1 MVMNEMKLKKALDK
15 IEIYS
20 VFYLYSC
27 DEYLV
32 QSYGD
37 RIVALLSKNN
47 DAEIT
52 KLDGPCADVEEAVS
66 ATGAISLFGT
76 KRIVYLS
83 MIELSA
89 MSDKDVDAIADLC
102 ASLENAVVVITTLFR
117 DDKAK
122 TTKKAKLLISA
133 AEKYGIAADL
143 VKPSNQETKQFAIDT
158 AQALNTKITDRV
170 ASKLVERCG
179 QDYYVLKN
187 EISKLAAITAY
198 SEITEETILDSGTL
212 NIEADVFELVRLI
225 SGNNKAICFHKL
237 DALLQLQNDPIA
249 ITGALS
255 GSFIDMYRMKCAEKN
270 KKNYTQVHKDFAYKG
285 SDYRLRKA
293 GETACKYSKAQLN
306 KIIEILLTLDLKLK
320 SSAVDNIILLQT
332 ALGEIIECGDR
343 R

>member
-1 MVMNEMKLKKALDK
+1 M
-15 IEIYS
+15 
-20 VFYLYSC
+20 
-27 DEYLV
+27 
-32 QSYGD
+32 
-37 RIVALLSKNN
+37 
-47 DAEIT
+47 
-52 KLDGPCADVEEAVS
+52 
-66 ATGAISLFGT
+66 
-76 KRIVYLS
+76 
-83 MIELSA
+83 
-89 MSDKDVDAIADLC
+89 
-102 ASLENAVVVITTLFR
+102 
-117 DDKAK
+117 
-122 TTKKAKLLISA
+122 
-133 AEKYGIAADL
+133 
-143 VKPSNQETKQFAIDT
+143 
-158 AQALNTKITDRV
+158 NTKITDRA

-332 ALGEIIECGDR
+332 ALGEIIECGAR